1 MDKFVGRRCA
11 VGEFVSPGRYLIFK
25 RKFSRSMV
33 LWIVIAV
40 VVIACGASLAAVG
53 LRLRGV
59 FTADL
64 DTPPQADARETLG
77 KLRELAGRV
86 AQQVDEHSH
95 KVEEISEELASLD
108 QPGEEDVL
116 VSVNKLINVNEQMKQ
131 QLQAAEDRLQAQ
143 ARQIESH
150 AVEARTDPLTQ
161 VSNRRAL
168 EDELRRCVDEYAR
181 LGKPVTVM
189 IIDVDNFKRFNDT
202 HGHLAGDEV
211 LRGVARVLR
220 KNFAETNLVARY
232 GGEEFAIVF
241 PAATLA
247 SAKETAE
254 KARLAIASA
263 RFRYEGR
270 ELRVTSSA
278 GIAEISVGETEA
290 ALVKRADEALYAS
303 KHAGRNCA
311 HYNDGF
317 ANHLIKLDSTKA
329 TQKPTGVAKVL
340 VGDEWLYD
348 AAAEEIPENDPAAQ
362 VSSKPEF
369 FDGLIKRLAMIK
381 HMSKT
386 RLSLLLVQ
394 IDGLER
400 IRNEHGD
407 SAGAI
412 VVRVAAQIFKAH
424 LRDIDQVS
432 RLEDNTFSILLPGI
446 QASDALDIAQR
457 VQAAISRYPLPKRAG
472 VPRITVAVGAAEA
485 GVSDDMQAILRRT
498 RRALEF
504 ALTNQGPR
512 LAALNARDEAVLLKK
527 IDD

>member
-1 MDKFVGRRCA
+1 
-11 VGEFVSPGRYLIFK
+11 
-25 RKFSRSMV
+25 MV

-40 VVIACGASLAAVG
+40 VAFLLAGLGLVG
-53 LRLRGV
+53 WRLRGAFSGV
-59 FTADL
+59 HEPAVD
-64 DTPPQADARETLG
+64 PRETLG
-77 KLRELAGRV
+77 KLRELAGKV

-95 KVEEISEELASLD
+95 KVEEISDELASLEK
-108 QPGEEDVL
+108 PGEEDVL

-168 EDELRRCVDEYAR
+168 EDELRRCVDDYAKN
-181 LGKPVTVM
+181 GQPVTVM
-189 IIDVDNFKRFNDT
+189 IVDVDNFKRFNDT
-202 HGHLAGDEV
+202 HGHQAGDEV

-220 KNFAETNLVARY
+220 KNISDANLVARY
-232 GGEEFAIVF
+232 GGEEFAVVF
-241 PAATLA
+241 AKSTLA
-247 SAKETAE
+247 GCREAAE

-270 ELRVTSSA
+270 ELRVTASA
-278 GIAEISVGETEA
+278 GLAELAVGETEA
-290 ALVKRADEALYAS
+290 AFVKRADEALYAS

-317 ANHLIKLDSTKA
+317 ANHIVKHDSAKPAAKPAAHTK
-329 TQKPTGVAKVL
+329 PV

-348 AAAEEIPENDPAAQ
+348 AAAEEIAENDPAAQ

-381 HMSKT
+381 HMPKT
-386 RLSLLLVQ
+386 RVSILLAQ

-400 IRNEHGD
+400 IRNEHGE
-407 SAGAI
+407 SAATI
-412 VVRVAAQIFKAH
+412 VIRVAAQIFKANLH
-424 LRDIDQVS
+424 DIDQVS
-432 RLEDNTFSILLPGI
+432 RLEDNTFSLLLPGV
-446 QASDALDIAQR
+446 QATDALQTAQR
-457 VQAAISRYPLPKRAG
+457 IQAAISRYPLPKRAG
-472 VPRITVAVGAAEA
+472 VQRVTVAIGAAEA
-485 GVSDDMQAILRRT
+485 GAKDDMQTILRRS

-504 ALTNQGPR
+504 AITNQGPR
-512 LAALNARDEAVLLKK
+512 LAAINSRDEAVLLKSA
-527 IDD
+527 DE

>member
-1 MDKFVGRRCA
+1 
-11 VGEFVSPGRYLIFK
+11 
-25 RKFSRSMV
+25 MV

-40 VVIACGASLAAVG
+40 VVALCASVALVG
-53 LRLRGV
+53 WRLRGAFNV
-59 FTADL
+59 N
-64 DTPPQADARETLG
+64 PPEPMVDPRETLG
-77 KLRELAGRV
+77 KLRELAGKV

-95 KVEEISEELASLD
+95 KVEEISDELAAIE

-161 VSNRRAL
+161 VANRRAL
-168 EDELRRCVDEYAR
+168 EDELRRCAEDYAKA
-181 LGKPVTVM
+181 GHPVTVM
-189 IIDVDNFKRFNDT
+189 IVDVDHFKRFNDT
-202 HGHLAGDEV
+202 HGHQAGDEV

-220 KNFAETNLVARY
+220 KNIAEANLVARY
-232 GGEEFAIVF
+232 GGEEFAVVF
-241 PAATLA
+241 ANA
-247 SAKETAE
+247 SLSACRDMAE

-270 ELRVTSSA
+270 ELRVTASA
-278 GIAEISVGETEA
+278 GLAEIAVGETEA
-290 ALVKRADEALYAS
+290 AFVKRADEALYAS
-303 KHAGRNCA
+303 KHAGRNSA

-317 ANHLIKLDSTKA
+317 ANHVIKLDSVKQTPKPAA
-329 TQKPTGVAKVL
+329 TGKPVL
-340 VGDEWLYD
+340 GDEWLYD
-348 AAAEEIPENDPAAQ
+348 AAAEEISENDPAAQ

-381 HMSKT
+381 HMPKT
-386 RLSLLLVQ
+386 RLSILLVQ

-407 SAGAI
+407 SAASI

-424 LRDIDQVS
+424 LHDIDQVS
-432 RLEDNTFSILLPGI
+432 RLEDNTFSLLLPG
-446 QASDALDIAQR
+446 
-457 VQAAISRYPLPKRAG
+457 VQAADALQTAQRIQTAVSRYPLPKRAG
-472 VPRITVAVGAAEA
+472 VPRITVAIGAAEA
-485 GVSDDMQAILRRT
+485 AAKDDMQTILRRA

-504 ALTNQGPR
+504 AITNQGPR
-512 LAALNARDEAVLLKK
+512 LAALNSRDEAVLLQAF
-527 IDD
+527 DE